1 MKPFG
6 NDAMMPGGVDSR
18 ALREG
23 RMNDKRFWSGA
34 VVAVTVVI
42 AGASALPSL
51 MMRPSAP
58 TPVAVVAAQAA
69 KPEPAKTEPRAE
81 LVMEPVALA
90 PPPRVAE
97 VQLAA
102 DPAPPQI
109 IASEP
114 QPLVP
119 EPPAWPEPTILP
131 EPLIEP
137 VKPPEPPAEPR
148 RIAEPVPAAAP
159 VQAATPMT
167 FPPVQPIG
175 VASGGPAAT
184 VAPENKETGA
194 KAAAAKPASRTP
206 SVHLAQRKRSVR
218 PAVYP
223 IGEFLA
229 WRR

>member
-1 MKPFG
+1 
-6 NDAMMPGGVDSR
+6 
-18 ALREG
+18 
-23 RMNDKRFWSGA
+23 MNDKRFWSGA

-51 MMRPSAP
+51 LRPSAP
-58 TPVAVVAAQAA
+58 TRVAVVAAHAA

-90 PPPRVAE
+90 PQPRFAE
-97 VQLAA
+97 VQPAA
-102 DPAPPQI
+102 EPAPPQT

-114 QPLVP
+114 RPVAPVAVP
-119 EPPAWPEPTILP
+119 EPAAWPEPIMLP
-131 EPLIEP
+131 EP
-137 VKPPEPPAEPR
+137 VKPPEPPVTPR
-148 RIAEPVPAAAP
+148 RIAEPAETAAP

-175 VASGGPAAT
+175 VAAGGPAAT